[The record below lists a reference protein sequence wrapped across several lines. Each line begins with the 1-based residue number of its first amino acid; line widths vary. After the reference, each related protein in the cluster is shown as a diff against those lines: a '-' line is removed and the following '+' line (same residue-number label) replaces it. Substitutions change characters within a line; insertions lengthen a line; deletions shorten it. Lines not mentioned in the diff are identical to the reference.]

1 MNLEQRLSELE
12 ARISRLEK
20 EAAAATTAETEK
32 HLNDLPNSTKEI
44 IQKEIEKAKQSE
56 LIVGIDPESYLAK
69 EILWQSRKMIEL
81 EHSVSKISSSINRLK
96 RLLSKS

>member
-12 ARISRLEK
+12 ARVSRLEK
-20 EAAAATTAETEK
+20 EAAAATTAEIEK

>member
-1 MNLEQRLSELE
+1 MNLDQRLSELE
-12 ARISRLEK
+12 ARVSRLEK
-20 EAAAATTAETEK
+20 EAAVASTAETEK
-32 HLNDLPNSTKEI
+32 HLHGLPNSTKEI